1 MDDALQRQPS
11 AKRKREVV
19 GGLQACYKRLMLKAF
34 ISEPYIFTSR
44 LSTGAQEKKRFM
56 NWCQDVGILEVLP
69 YHECDHLSR
78 DQPDYL
84 TCLVRLQLQ
93 NISSRYP
100 VFITGETQLHEYV
113 HTFHKTRDMVV

>member
-11 AKRKREVV
+11 AKRNREVGV
-19 GGLQACYKRLMLKAF
+19 QSCFKRLMLKAL
-34 ISEPYIFTSR
+34 ISEHYIFTSR
-44 LSTGAQEKKRFM
+44 LSTEAHEKKRFL

-84 TCLVRLQLQ
+84 TCMVHLQLQ

-100 VFITGETQLHEYV
+100 VFITGETLLHEHV
-113 HTFHKTRDMVV
+113 HTFHKSQDMVV